1 MTQGHI
7 FIRHPPLRDVAGLCY
22 GRQDLRIDRGDIAA
36 AAATLQTLP
45 ALPILSSPAQRC
57 LDLARA
63 IAGPRPITMEA
74 RLQEMDF
81 GAWEGQAWSALP
93 RADLDRWAADAAG
106 FRPPGGEC
114 FHDVLARL
122 RNVLGMLRAPHLIIT
137 HAGIIRA
144 AQHALGGMPLLDA
157 AAWSVPYC
165 TPTAFRTPQW

>member
-157 AAWSVPYC
+157 AAWPVPYC
-165 TPTAFRTPQW
+165 TPITFRTP

>member
-1 MTQGHI
+1 MTVGHV

-22 GRQDLRIDRGDIAA
+22 GRRDLRIEAEDVAA
-36 AAATLQTLP
+36 AAATLQAQP

-63 IAGPRPITMEA
+63 IAGPRPVA
-74 RLQEMDF
+74 VDGRLQEMDF
-81 GAWEGQAWSALP
+81 GAWEGQSWSALP
-93 RADLDRWAADAAG
+93 RDDLDRWAADVAG

-114 FHDVLARL
+114 FRDVLARL
-122 RNVLGMLRAPHLIIT
+122 HDAFGALHAPHLIVT

-157 AAWSVPYC
+157 AAWPVPYC
-165 TPTAFRTPQW
+165 TPITFRQPQ